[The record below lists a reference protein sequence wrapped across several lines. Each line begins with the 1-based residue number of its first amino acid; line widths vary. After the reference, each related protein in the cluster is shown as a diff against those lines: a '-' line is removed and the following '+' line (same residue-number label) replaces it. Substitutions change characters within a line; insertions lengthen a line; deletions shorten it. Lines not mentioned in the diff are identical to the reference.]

1 MIGKWLKT
9 SRRQTFYK
17 HSATQQVLRQFTNC
31 SFVTQQSVQARII
44 LFRRCPLALLH
55 SVASL
60 SRINEPR
67 DLYQNIKDTRI

>member
-1 MIGKWLKT
+1 M
-9 SRRQTFYK
+9 
-17 HSATQQVLRQFTNC
+17 LRQFTNY
-31 SFVTQQSVQARII
+31 SFATQQNVQARIS

-60 SRINEPR
+60 SRVNEPR

>member
-1 MIGKWLKT
+1 M
-9 SRRQTFYK
+9 
-17 HSATQQVLRQFTNC
+17 LRQFTNY
-31 SFVTQQSVQARII
+31 SFATQQNVQARII

-60 SRINEPR
+60 SRVNEPR